1 MTDASE
7 DAQDK
12 LASVLGDAMA
22 FVTNEVIVLARLEEF
37 FSPKPA
43 QLADSEESRKA
54 LQERVDKLSETLGGP
69 PRLIIH
75 CTNEP
80 KPHYDTYA
88 DAALDEALTLFHR
101 ARVSVTR
108 AHMFL
113 VGSGMH
119 ERMPDALNPPP
130 DKEFRELLLK
140 RVNAAFW
147 EHAETSFIRLASYWD
162 RIGQLLDFVFFGI
175 RQYERDGFPAVMDRI
190 QNNWS
195 AVDPI
200 LRGMDA
206 WKALRSFQTSEQ
218 ICGLKWL
225 LRRRNLLIHSMRLR
239 PIEPND
245 EDPLF
250 DSAFN
255 HLDSAL
261 RKKLAPG
268 SMQEELNNIHEH
280 LANAAAQLPNVLSV
294 LEHAAEIAFRPYPKK
309 VQPFIPPG
317 AAR

>member
-1 MTDASE
+1 MTDANE
-7 DAQDK
+7 DAEDK

-43 QLADSEESRKA
+43 QLADSEVSRKA
-54 LQERVDKLSETLGGP
+54 LQQRVDKLSETLGGP

-75 CTNEP
+75 FTNEP
-80 KPHYDTYA
+80 KPHYDTYP
-88 DAALDEALTLFHR
+88 DAAFDEALTLFHR

-119 ERMPDALNPPP
+119 ERMPEVLNLPP
-130 DKEFRELLLK
+130 DKEFRDLLVK

-175 RQYERDGFPAVMDRI
+175 RQYERDGFPSVMDRI
-190 QNNWS
+190 QNNWA
-195 AVDPI
+195 AVDPA
-200 LRGMDA
+200 LREMAA

-218 ICGLKWL
+218 ITGLKWL

-268 SMQEELNNIHEH
+268 SMQDELNNIHEH
-280 LANAAAQLPNVLSV
+280 LASAAAQLPNVLSV
-294 LEHAAEIAFRPYPKK
+294 LEHAAAISFRPYPKK
-309 VQPFIPPG
+309 V
-317 AAR
+317 

>member
-1 MTDASE
+1 MTDANV
-7 DAQDK
+7 DADEK
-12 LASVLGDAMA
+12 IASVLGDAMA

-43 QLADSEESRKA
+43 QLAESEESRKA
-54 LQERVDKLSETLGGP
+54 LQQRVDKLSEALGGP

-75 CTNEP
+75 FTNEP

-88 DAALDEALTLFHR
+88 DAAFDEALTLFHR

-113 VGSGMH
+113 IGSGMH
-119 ERMPDALNPPP
+119 ERMPEVLDLPT
-130 DKEFRELLLK
+130 DKEFRELLVK
-140 RVNAAFW
+140 RISAAFW

-190 QNNWS
+190 QNNWA
-195 AVDPI
+195 AVDPA
-200 LRGMDA
+200 LREMDA
-206 WKALRSFQTSEQ
+206 WKALRGFQTSEQ
-218 ICGLKWL
+218 IAGLKWL
-225 LRRRNLLIHSMRLR
+225 LRRRNLLIHSMHLR

-268 SMQEELNNIHEH
+268 SMQDELNYIHEH
-280 LANAAAQLPNVLSV
+280 LAIAAAQLPNVLSI
-294 LEHAAEIAFRPYPKK
+294 LEHAAETTFRPYPKK
-309 VQPFIPPG
+309 V
-317 AAR
+317 